1 MLSEPRGHED
11 GGDPDGQPSSSE
23 RFSNRI
29 ADYDRYRPTYPPQ
42 VIDVLAGTWGLRA
55 GQVAA
60 DVGAGTGIFTA
71 LLLARGL
78 EVEAIEPN
86 EGMREVAADRFRAD
100 RRCRVRPGTAE
111 RTGLPN
117 RAVDWVFAAQAFHW
131 FDVDAARVELR
142 RILRDDRGGGCM
154 ALLWNNR
161 LETGPFLSEYE
172 AFLHEYGIDYARV
185 KHQSAEQ
192 DGRITRFF
200 GEDGFVLRSFR
211 HDVSMNL
218 DGLIGRTASCSY
230 MPARDHPRYP
240 ATVTRLE
247 EIFTRHQSAGE
258 VTFEYEVRMYV
269 GRPGSG

>member
-1 MLSEPRGHED
+1 MLSERRQQED
-11 GGDPDGQPSSSE
+11 EAVAGAPPSSSE

-42 VIDVLAGTWGLRA
+42 VINDFAETWGLRA

-71 LLLARGL
+71 LLLSRGL

-86 EGMREVAADRFRAD
+86 EGMRKLAADRFRVD

-111 RTGLPN
+111 RTGLPD

-131 FDVDAARVELR
+131 FDVDVARIELR
-142 RILRDDRGGGCM
+142 RILRDDRGGGGA

-161 LETGPFLSEYE
+161 LEDGPFLSEYE

-200 GEDGFVLRSFR
+200 GNEGFALRSFR

-218 DGLIGRTASCSY
+218 EGLIGRTASCSY

-240 ATVTRLE
+240 ATVARLGD
-247 EIFTRHQSAGE
+247 IFTRHQSAGA